1 MLVAA
6 LSTGNQIALAV
17 VGGLFILFALA
28 SSFLFPRSNPNFPG
42 KAMPWFILACV
53 TFFVAMLA
61 AVLLFGV
68 EEKKAEGETAVA
80 TTSGGTPT
88 LTTKTTGE
96 SEGGESGV
104 PTKYA
109 HGDAAAGKAI
119 FTGSAGCG
127 GCHTLKDA
135 GSGGNVG
142 PNLDEAKPDE
152 SLIVKRVTLGKAPMP
167 SFKGQLTD
175 KQIAD
180 VVAYVYSSTH

>member
-6 LSTGNQIALAV
+6 LSTANQIALAI

-42 KAMPWFILACV
+42 KAMPWFILACA

-61 AVLLFGV
+61 AVILFGV
-68 EEKKAEGETAVA
+68 EEKTAEGETAVA

-88 LTTKTTGE
+88 LTTKTTA
-96 SEGGESGV
+96 GGGSGV
-104 PTKYA
+104 PAKYA
-109 HGDAAAGKAI
+109 HGDASAGKAI
-119 FTGSAGCG
+119 FTGGAGCG

-167 SFKGQLTD
+167 SFKDQLSD